1 MIYWIVLFFHFIVCV
16 LLAGVI
22 LMQSSKG
29 TGLASSVG
37 GGMQSVFGS
46 QGSASFLTKAT
57 SVLAILFMINCLVL
71 ALLTKTIDT
80 SKVSGG
86 IIKEAA
92 QEGVFKPILDT
103 NTDNHKLLTPDE
115 MNTKKVN
122 TKENEKTVNS
132 STKTEE
138 NTKSE

>member
-1 MIYWIVLFFHFIVCV
+1 VLFFHFIVCV

-57 SVLAILFMINCLVL
+57 SVLAVLFMVNCIAL

-80 SKVSGG
+80 SKVGGG

-92 QEGVFKPILDT
+92 QEGVFKPVLDT
-103 NTDNHKLLTPDE
+103 SSDSHNLLVPDE
-115 MNTKKVN
+115 MKADENAKEETPAAENT
-122 TKENEKTVNS
+122 EK
-132 STKTEE
+132 
-138 NTKSE
+138 TKSE